1 MSKSEIVVGLDIGT
15 TKICAI
21 VGQLN
26 ENGKITVLGMG
37 KSSSLGGVHRGMV
50 ANISKTVEAIEI
62 AVEKAKRS
70 SNVEIKAVN
79 VGIAGQHIKSLQ
91 HSGLIT
97 RMNKHEEISENEIEA
112 LRDSMRN
119 LALEPGSEII
129 HILPQDFKI
138 DNGPVTTEPVGM
150 MGVRVE
156 GNFHIITGEI
166 TAAQNILRC
175 VQKAGLDAVD
185 LIVEPIA
192 SSKAVLTE
200 EEKEAGVV
208 LVDIGGGTSDIA
220 IFHNGIIKHT
230 AVIPFGGNIITK
242 DLQKAFSILE
252 KQAEELKVK
261 YGEALPEAAN
271 NDVIVVKGISNRRPK
286 EISRKNIAK
295 VINARIEEMFK
306 FIDNQI
312 LMSGLKPELSAGIV
326 LTGGGSQLKNAAQLL
341 EYISGMEVNMGYP
354 NQHLASGMV
363 EEVKSPMYATG
374 IGLVLAGIED
384 SKFKGNEEKE
394 RTSRTEPSREKKKRE
409 GSEFF
414 QKIKNIGGG
423 FSEWLK
429 DDDLGEFDN

>member
-15 TKICAI
+15 TKVCAI

-50 ANISKTVEAIEI
+50 ANINKTVEAIEN

-70 SNVEIKAVN
+70 SNIDIKAVN

-97 RMNKHEEISENEIEA
+97 RMDKNQEISAQEIDL
-112 LRDSMRN
+112 LRESMKN

-138 DNGPVTTEPVGM
+138 DNGPITTEPVGM

-175 VQKAGLDAVD
+175 VQKAGLEAVD

-192 SSKAVLTE
+192 SSKAVLPE

-261 YGEALPEAAN
+261 YGEALPDATN
-271 NDVIVVKGISNRRPK
+271 NDIIVVKGISNRRPK
-286 EISRKNIAK
+286 EISRKNIAR
-295 VINARIEEMFK
+295 VIHSRIEEMFK

-312 LMSGLKPELSAGIV
+312 VMSGLKPELSAGIV
-326 LTGGGSQLKNAAQLL
+326 LTGGGSQLKNATQLL
-341 EYISGMEVNMGYP
+341 EYISGMEVNLGYP

-363 EEVKSPMYATG
+363 EEVKSPMYATS
-374 IGLVLAGIED
+374 IGLVLSGIED
-384 SKFKGNEEKE
+384 SNFQGNKEKE
-394 RTSRTEPSREKKKRE
+394 NWGTPEAREARNKE

-414 QKIKNIGGG
+414 KKIKNIGGG
-423 FSEWLK
+423 FSEWLRD